1 MLFFILGL
9 TFAKTLIL
17 TPKPLSSIIDLE
29 SFNIEHNIHQLA
41 TFDDIIF
48 YKTDSDQYKNTLANF
63 YDIED
68 EQIYSVNSI
77 KRFLINSYKDLAEQS
92 SMYIHEYFGS
102 NETIPWHLS
111 SITNREPTEEST
123 FKYTKCNT
131 NKDILVN
138 IYVVDT
144 GSEPLLA
151 NFADSEN
158 HDCNGHGSLCSS
170 LIRDSKFGVCKDSNV
185 YGIKVL
191 NCQGSGSTSSVIQ
204 GLEFAFKLHKEN
216 TKKEKRVVKSIV
228 NMSLGGGLS
237 RAINKAVENTI
248 KDPNFYF
255 VAASGNEGQDIKNV
269 SPASAKGIISVMASD
284 KNNNRAYFS
293 NYGGSLYSPGVAITG
308 LNNYDKEVTMS
319 GTSFSSP
326 ILAGTLVHYINDYPT
341 YNMKQMKKLIQ
352 DKATKN
358 VIKNNPEHTLNLL
371 TYLVR

>member
-17 TPKPLSSIIDLE
+17 TQKPLSSIIDLE

-41 TFDDIIF
+41 TFDDITF

-63 YDIED
+63 YEIED

-92 SMYIHEYFGS
+92 SMYIHEYFVS

-131 NKDILVN
+131 NKDLLVN
-138 IYVVDT
+138 VYVIDT

-191 NCQGSGSTSSVIQ
+191 NCQGSGSTSVVIR
-204 GLEFAFKLHKEN
+204 GLEFAFKSHVEN
-216 TKKEKRVVKSIV
+216 SIKEKRIVKTIV
-228 NMSLGGGLS
+228 NM
-237 RAINKAVENTI
+237 
-248 KDPNFYF
+248 
-255 VAASGNEGQDIKNV
+255 
-269 SPASAKGIISVMASD
+269 
-284 KNNNRAYFS
+284 
-293 NYGGSLYSPGVAITG
+293 
-308 LNNYDKEVTMS
+308 
-319 GTSFSSP
+319 
-326 ILAGTLVHYINDYPT
+326 
-341 YNMKQMKKLIQ
+341 
-352 DKATKN
+352 
-358 VIKNNPEHTLNLL
+358 
-371 TYLVR
+371 